1 MNGKHFVALTTLFAL
16 ANMLLVGPSAQF
28 LTPAYGHGLSG
39 DMAMPASIGE
49 RLATVRVDMRPAFL
63 LAEAPQDATI
73 EMRFFDTRTDKTIEH
88 VTFFIT
94 LNKGDKILMRD
105 WFHAH
110 DGDLFIKVRPTA
122 QPNLVVNAQKEPI
135 LDGWIGS
142 RDAPALAQGPIFLEG
157 GLYHFAIEIF
167 SIDNDKTILEPPTKY
182 DAYVSIGET
191 TTYAVTDG
199 AEQQV
204 SVRTYY
210 DKTQEFSF
218 DDKNKIVKVS
228 MPFNWDKQYLNQ
240 VPLVHQEVVIP
251 KSFTELVSDKYTGV
265 VNGVRLP
272 ESTVMVDDSNP
283 DEIVV
288 HYMIPNQPL
297 LQLAEHVTMVD
308 SEVNKAEFTLAL
320 GTVDIGMPLDD
331 DMTDSGQM
339 MGGQMMAM
347 SNKGSIHAMLS
358 WSPAMIEPDKTTSF
372 TFNFMDMLTGNQLR
386 DVTYDFVLLK
396 DGQEIIRRQG
406 QTLAGVGSE
415 QFTFAGSQAGSVTLR
430 LENINNSGESV
441 EFSINVVP
449 EFPINILLLLMTAT
463 LGAVIIASRY
473 NIARHRI

>member
-1 MNGKHFVALTTLFAL
+1 MRGKQHAITLTTIFALTSS
-16 ANMLLVGPSAQF
+16 LLIGSAAQF

-39 DMAMPASIGE
+39 DMAMPASIGD

-73 EMRFFDTRTDKTIEH
+73 EMRFFDTKTDRTIEH

-94 LNKGDKILMRD
+94 LNKGDKMLMRD

-110 DGDLFIKVRPTA
+110 DGDLFIKVRPTE
-122 QPNLVVNAQKEPI
+122 QSKVVLNAPKEPI

-142 RDAPALAQGPIFLEG
+142 RDVPVLAQGPIFLEG

-167 SIDNDKTILEPPTKY
+167 SIDFDQTILNPPIKY

-204 SVRTYY
+204 SIRTYY
-210 DKTQEFSF
+210 DKTQEFNF
-218 DDKNKIVKVS
+218 DQEKKFVKFS

-251 KSFTELVSDKYTGV
+251 RSFAELVADKYTGV

-272 ESTVMVDDSNP
+272 ERAVMVDDSNP
-283 DEIVV
+283 NEIVV

-297 LQLAEHVTMVD
+297 LQLAQHVTMTD
-308 SEVNKAEFTLAL
+308 GSVNKAEFTLAP
-320 GTVDIGMPLDD
+320 GTVDIGIPLESN
-331 DMTDSGQM
+331 MMDSQM

-347 SNKGSIHAMLS
+347 SSKGSIRAMLS
-358 WSPAMIEPDKTTSF
+358 WSPNTIEPDKTTSF
-372 TFNFMDMLTGNQLR
+372 TFNFMDMRSNAPVM
-386 DVTYDFVLLK
+386 DATYDFVLVK
-396 DGQEIIRRQG
+396 DGQEIARRQG
-406 QTLAGVGSE
+406 QTIAGVGSE
-415 QFTFAGSQAGSVTLR
+415 QFTFTEGGSVTLR
-430 LENINNSGESV
+430 LENLNNTGESLD
-441 EFSINVVP
+441 FNIQVVP
-449 EFPINILLLLMTAT
+449 EFPVSILVLLMAAT
-463 LGAVIIASRY
+463 FGAVILASRH
-473 NIARHRI
+473 NIVRYRI